1 MKLAWFR
8 ANTPPPA
15 RPLDDTGALIAQLR
29 SMHEIEVFTAGNA
42 HDFVWKHSRAP
53 YDLSVYELDNTP
65 AHAFIWP
72 YLLHYGG
79 VLQLRTLILHDSR
92 AAALLRAQRS
102 RDYVAE
108 FVFNHGPWPG
118 RPPAVPPAYPGDWP
132 MLRVP
137 LLASR
142 VAVVSHPPTAAA
154 LQQAHPGACV
164 RFARTGVME
173 TQEVQEDEGV
183 RKVQGMPVTFGTIPA
198 DRLDVV
204 RRAMARARQAGTSAE
219 LIADASPERLLQ
231 AADVIVSL
239 PWPSFGEPQTPAL
252 SAMAA
257 GKPVIVLETVAT
269 ADWPA
274 LDAHTWRPRGPTA
287 DAPIA
292 VSIDPRDEEHSLM
305 LAIRR
310 LSTDVTL
317 RAQLG
322 DAAHDWWRTH
332 ATPGHA
338 AEDWGRILAE
348 AALLDPPA
356 RPADW
361 PGHLTA
367 DGTER
372 AREILDGC
380 GVTVDF
386 L

>member
-8 ANTPPPA
+8 AGAPQPA
-15 RPLDDTGALIAQLR
+15 DPLDDTAALIAELR
-29 SMHEIEVFTAGNA
+29 STRDIEVFTAANA
-42 HDFVWKHSRAP
+42 HDFVWKDFRAP
-53 YDLSVYELDNTP
+53 YDLSVYDLDNTP

-79 VLQLRTLILHDSR
+79 VLLLHTLILHDSR
-92 AAALLRAQRS
+92 AAALLHAQRTQ
-102 RDYVAE
+102 DYVAE
-108 FVFNHGPWPG
+108 FAFNHGPWTG
-118 RPPAVPPAYPGDWP
+118 RPHTVPPPYPGHWP

-142 VAVVSHPPTAAA
+142 VVVVSDPSAAAA
-154 LQQAHPGACV
+154 LQQAYPEARV
-164 RFARTGVME
+164 RYAATGVQGVHRVQKVQ
-173 TQEVQEDEGV
+173 QEVQGA
-183 RKVQGMPVTFGTIPA
+183 PVTFGAIPI
-198 DRLDVV
+198 DRLDIV
-204 RRAMARARQAGTSAE
+204 RRALARARQAGATAE
-219 LIADASPERLLQ
+219 LIADPSPERVLQ
-231 AADVIVSL
+231 HADVIVSL
-239 PWPSFGEPQTPAL
+239 PSPWFGEPQTPAL
-252 SAMAA
+252 ATMAA
-257 GKPVIVLETVAT
+257 GKPVVVLETAAA

-274 LDAHTWRPRGPTA
+274 LDPQTWRPRGLTA
-287 DAPIA
+287 DTPIA
-292 VSIDPRDEEHSLM
+292 VSIDPRDEEHSLV

-310 LSTDVTL
+310 LSSDATL

-322 DAAHDWWRTH
+322 HAAHDWWRTH

-348 AALLDPPA
+348 AALLHPPA

-372 AREILDGC
+372 ARAILDKYR
-380 GVTVDF
+380 VTVDF

>member
-8 ANTPPPA
+8 ADTPPLA
-15 RPLDDTGALIAQLR
+15 GPLDDTGALIAQLR
-29 SMHEIEVFTAGNA
+29 SVHEIEVFTAASA
-42 HDFVWKHSRAP
+42 HDFVWEHFRAP

-92 AAALLRAQRS
+92 AAALLRVQRS

-118 RPPAVPPAYPGDWP
+118 RSPAVPPAYPGDWP

-142 VAVVSHPPTAAA
+142 VAVVSHPPAAAA

-164 RFARTGVME
+164 RFARTGV
-173 TQEVQEDEGV
+173 TANREVQADEGV
-183 RKVQGMPVTFGTIPA
+183 LPVLQDVRGTSVTFGTIPG

-204 RRAMARARQAGTSAE
+204 RRAMARACQAGASAE
-219 LIADASPERLLQ
+219 LIVDAQ
-231 AADVIVSL
+231 
-239 PWPSFGEPQTPAL
+239 
-252 SAMAA
+252 
-257 GKPVIVLETVAT
+257 
-269 ADWPA
+269 
-274 LDAHTWRPRGPTA
+274 TWRPRGPTA

-310 LSTDVTL
+310 LSTDATL
-317 RAQLG
+317 RAKLG
-322 DAAHDWWRTH
+322 NAAHDWWRTH

-338 AEDWGRILAE
+338 AEDWGRILTE
-348 AALLDPPA
+348 AALLNPPA

-372 AREILDGC
+372 AREILDSC
-380 GVTVDF
+380 GVAVDF